1 MTQKEGFKT
10 LTFAEILKM
19 EEKLSD
25 TVVDQ
30 FVQHCK
36 HLEKLELEGADEQK
50 VSETDLMNTL
60 DFFARVLEAQEDDK
74 MQTLKVNCF
83 G

>member
-1 MTQKEGFKT
+1 LTGIALVYVQHSASLTNEALGVFSRLMTQKEGFKT

-36 HLEKLELEGADEQK
+36 HLEKLELEGADE
-50 VSETDLMNTL
+50 
-60 DFFARVLEAQEDDK
+60 
-74 MQTLKVNCF
+74 
-83 G
+83 